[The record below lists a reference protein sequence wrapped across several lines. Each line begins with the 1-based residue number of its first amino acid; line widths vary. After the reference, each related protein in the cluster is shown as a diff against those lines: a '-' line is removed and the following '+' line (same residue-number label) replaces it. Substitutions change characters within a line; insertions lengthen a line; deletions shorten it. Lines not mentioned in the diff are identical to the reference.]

1 MDNKKVFLSELP
13 KEEIKKMILY
23 PSDIWNDMYNIVA
36 EDNSEYANDL
46 MGEILGKDWHE
57 WVKVDTCSYTWWMN
71 IKPGRYGEVLY
82 ITQYDYFSEDNANT
96 VKRLQKEVKKLSD
109 KVGNLDGDDPKY
121 YDKLTEWEDK
131 ADELANDILKIV
143 ESLAK
148 DAEEVTDDQIVDTFI
163 DNDYG
168 DLYWFYE
175 GDKGTVYRN
184 YTKSY
189 NTNYKEGE

>member
-1 MDNKKVFLSELP
+1 MNNKKVFLSELP

-57 WVKVDTCSYTWWMN
+57 WVKVYTCSYTWWMD

-82 ITQYDYFSEDNANT
+82 ITQYDYFSEDDANT
-96 VKRLQKEVKKLSD
+96 IKRLQKEVKKLSD
-109 KVGNLDGDDPKY
+109 KVGNLDGDDPEY
-121 YDKLTEWEDK
+121 YDKLNEWEDK

-143 ESLAK
+143 ENLAK
-148 DAEEVTDDQIVDTFI
+148 DAEEVTDDQVVETFI

-184 YTKSY
+184 YTKTY
-189 NTNYKEGE
+189 NTNYKEGK

>member
-1 MDNKKVFLSELP
+1 MNSKKVFLSELP

-46 MGEILGKDWHE
+46 MGEILGKDWYE
-57 WVKVDTCSYTWWMN
+57 WVEVDTCSYTWWIN
-71 IKPGRYGEVLY
+71 IKPGRYGDVLY
-82 ITQYDYFSEDNANT
+82 INQYDYFSEDDANT

-109 KVGNLDGDDPKY
+109 KVGNLDGDDPEY
-121 YDKLTEWEDK
+121 YDKLNEWEDK

-143 ESLAK
+143 EKLAK
-148 DAEEVTDDQIVDTFI
+148 DAEEVTDDQIVETFI
-163 DNDYG
+163 DKDYG

-189 NTNYKEGE
+189 NTNYKEGK

>member
-1 MDNKKVFLSELP
+1 MNNKKVFLSELP

-23 PSDIWNDMYNIVA
+23 PSGIWNDMYNIVA

-57 WVKVDTCSYTWWMN
+57 WVEVDSCSYTWWIN
-71 IKPGRYGEVLY
+71 IRPGRYGEVLH
-82 ITQYDYFSEDNANT
+82 INQYDYFSEDDANT

-109 KVGNLDGDDPKY
+109 KVGNLDGDDPEY
-121 YDKLTEWEDK
+121 YDKLNEWEDK
-131 ADELANDILKIV
+131 ADELANDVLKIV
-143 ESLAK
+143 ENLAK

-163 DNDYG
+163 ENDYG

-175 GDKGTVYRN
+175 GDKGTVYRD
-184 YTKSY
+184 YTKTY
-189 NTNYKEGE
+189 NTNYKGE

>member
-1 MDNKKVFLSELP
+1 MNNKKVFLSELP
-13 KEEIKKMILY
+13 KGEIEKMILY

-57 WVKVDTCSYTWWMN
+57 WVKVDTCSYTWWIN
-71 IKPGRYGEVLY
+71 IKPGRYCEVLY
-82 ITQYDYFSEDNANT
+82 INQYDYFSEDDANA

-109 KVGNLDGDDPKY
+109 KVGNLDGDDPEY
-121 YDKLTEWEDK
+121 YDKLNEWEDK

-143 ESLAK
+143 ENLAK
-148 DAEEVTDDQIVDTFI
+148 DAEEVTDDQIVEMFTG
-163 DNDYG
+163 NDYG

-184 YTKSY
+184 YTKTY

>member
-1 MDNKKVFLSELP
+1 MNNKKVFLSELS

-36 EDNSEYANDL
+36 EDNSEYVTDL

-71 IKPGRYGEVLY
+71 IKPGRYGEVLH
-82 ITQYDYFSEDNANT
+82 INQYDYFSEDDANT

-109 KVGNLDGDDPKY
+109 KVGSLDGNDPEY
-121 YDKLTEWEDK
+121 YDKLNEWEDK

-143 ESLAK
+143 ENLAK
-148 DAEEVTDDQIVDTFI
+148 DAEEVTDDQVVDTFI
-163 DNDYG
+163 VNDYG

-184 YTKSY
+184 YTKTY
-189 NTNYKEGE
+189 NTNYKGE